1 MPDTKV
7 YLLLKGKV
15 AWDINSYITVKD
27 IADIY
32 CQDESLKHRLEV
44 TKILKT
50 KDVEDWMRI
59 SSIDI
64 INIIGTKHPDLDLV
78 LMEKTK
84 Y

>member
-32 CQDESLKHRLEV
+32 CRMSH
-44 TKILKT
+44 
-50 KDVEDWMRI
+50 
-59 SSIDI
+59 
-64 INIIGTKHPDLDLV
+64 
-78 LMEKTK
+78 
-84 Y
+84 